1 VSYAAGLRVAELV
14 GRRGLEWRISCAG
27 AENPLAK
34 TSMITGPAQPWTDF
48 SVAFA
53 VPDAGCRAQQVKL
66 FLDARS
72 ASEQLVSGSIWY
84 DKLQIVRAQ

>member
-1 VSYAAGLRVAELV
+1 MGQLV

-27 AENPLAK
+27 ANPLAK
-34 TSMITGPAQPWTDF
+34 TSMITGPALPWTDF

-53 VPDAGCRAQQVKL
+53 VPGTGCRA
-66 FLDARS
+66 AINSPHPRP